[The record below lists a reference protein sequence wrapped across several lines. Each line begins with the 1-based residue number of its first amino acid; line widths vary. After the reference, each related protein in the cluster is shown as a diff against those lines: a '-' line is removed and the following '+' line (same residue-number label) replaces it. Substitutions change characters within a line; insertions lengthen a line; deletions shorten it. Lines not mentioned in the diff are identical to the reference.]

1 MSALFDFR
9 SFCIVLL
16 LTVCTC
22 TYIKVRFPS
31 VLNSRVG
38 FRFVLSSAC
47 GKLAGG
53 ERVANGR
60 CMAARVDCRRGE
72 EKRTTVGG
80 SPGNSPSST
89 RRARPHPAHSRLS
102 AVSVARLTRITPLQ
116 GYLVEVCAHRRASVA
131 SDLTCVSGYGREPA
145 GLLRERERE
154 REINDRRYR

>member
-60 CMAARVDCRRGE
+60 CMAARVDCQRGE
-72 EKRTTVGG
+72 ENER
-80 SPGNSPSST
+80 PLE
-89 RRARPHPAHSRLS
+89 ARQETHRVRQDGPAHTRPTRASPQSQSPVSHGSRHCRGIWWKFARIGERLS
-102 AVSVARLTRITPLQ
+102 PLISLACLGMAVSL
-116 GYLVEVCAHRRASVA
+116 LV
-131 SDLTCVSGYGREPA
+131 Y
-145 GLLRERERE
+145 
-154 REINDRRYR
+154 